1 MASSAG
7 VCATAGSRAV
17 TNRYRQG
24 PASRRAP
31 SFLVIA
37 MLLQLRT
44 TCAIVLVLTASA
56 CGRHRE
62 VEAAPMPGPATGA
75 VQAPADT
82 SAPVALRIYRG
93 TYSSG
98 YEISWFE
105 ACDAPRG
112 DATWWVTLTEDAR
125 LQRDSL
131 VRRLTSRPTQGLAV
145 QWRGT
150 VGPRM
155 RGGAGHMGRGTRY
168 LLITEI
174 ISLRPIEE
182 AGDPC
187 KGRDV

>member
-1 MASSAG
+1 M
-7 VCATAGSRAV
+7 
-17 TNRYRQG
+17 
-24 PASRRAP
+24 
-31 SFLVIA
+31 
-37 MLLQLRT
+37 
-44 TCAIVLVLTASA
+44 LTAPA
-56 CGRHRE
+56 CGRHRAT
-62 VEAAPMPGPATGA
+62 EASPVPGPSAATLPA
-75 VQAPADT
+75 SADT
-82 SAPVALRIYRG
+82 SAPAALRVFRG

-112 DATWWVTLTEDAR
+112 DATWWVTLSEDAR

-131 VRRLTSRPTQGLAV
+131 VRRLTTRPTQGLAV

-168 LLITEI
+168 LLVTEI
-174 ISLRPIEE
+174 ISLRPIDE

>member
-1 MASSAG
+1 VIDMPLHPRAA
-7 VCATAGSRAV
+7 CAA
-17 TNRYRQG
+17 
-24 PASRRAP
+24 
-31 SFLVIA
+31 LI
-37 MLLQLRT
+37 M
-44 TCAIVLVLTASA
+44 LTAPA
-56 CGRHRE
+56 CGRHRAT
-62 VEAAPMPGPATGA
+62 EASPVPGPSAATLPA
-75 VQAPADT
+75 SADT
-82 SAPVALRIYRG
+82 SAPAALRVFRG

-112 DATWWVTLTEDAR
+112 DATWWVTLSEDAR

-131 VRRLTSRPTQGLAV
+131 VRRLTTRPTQGLAV

-168 LLITEI
+168 LLVTEI
-174 ISLRPIEE
+174 ISLRTLEE

-187 KGRDV
+187 RGRDV